1 MHHNWG
7 EALRQ
12 KIREAEELRRIPP
25 QEFPR
30 VFLLPDASGH
40 MPKEALDQA
49 IEELKKLSPKKIHTR

>member
-12 KIREAEELRRIPP
+12 KIREAEEGMCP
-25 QEFPR
+25 E
-30 VFLLPDASGH
+30 ASGSKNTRGNSCGGIRL
-40 MPKEALDQA
+40 KEALDQA